1 MNNQY
6 SKEYSDKS
14 LIEKI
19 KQSFSKAGV
28 SVIYGTW
35 LLYYALNDSS
45 VPKRAKAT
53 IICAL
58 GYFISPIDIVPD
70 YIPIVGYGDDFS
82 AIITALGVISMFI
95 TEDMK
100 QKARQRTQELFKNV
114 KEEDFKR
121 VDSKLV

>member
-6 SKEYSDKS
+6 SEEYSDKS
-14 LIEKI
+14 LIQKI
-19 KQSFSKAGV
+19 KSSFSKAGA
-28 SVIYGTW
+28 SVIYGVW
-35 LLYYALNDSS
+35 LLYYALNDPS

-70 YIPIVGYGDDFS
+70 YIPVIGYGDDFS

-100 QKARQRTQELFKNV
+100 QKARQRTQEIFKNV
-114 KEEDFKR
+114 KEKDFKR